1 MRAGDT
7 RGGGAME
14 LTFAT
19 GEVFRL
25 EKTTIIR
32 IL

>member
-7 RGGGAME
+7 RGGAME